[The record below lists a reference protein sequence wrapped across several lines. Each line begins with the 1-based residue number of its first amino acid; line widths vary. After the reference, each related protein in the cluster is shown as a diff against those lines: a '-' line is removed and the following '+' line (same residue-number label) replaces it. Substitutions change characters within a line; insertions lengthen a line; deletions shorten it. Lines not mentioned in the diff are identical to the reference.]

1 VPPVKDSVITVV
13 QKTATP
19 IPQSTRRLT
28 LALLFGAALFN
39 YGDRYMLAIL
49 IPDIK
54 ADLDLSDTQIGFLTG
69 LAFTL
74 FYATLG
80 IPIARLADVHS
91 RRTIISVSL
100 VVWSAMTAIC
110 GLAQNFAQ
118 LTLARILVGVGEAG
132 CTPPSHS
139 IVSDTFPRAERAKAL
154 ATYAL
159 GSPAGLL
166 LGFLIGGWLTS
177 EFGWRIALLAF
188 GLPGLLFAAVIF
200 FNLKEPA
207 RGHSDGIE
215 IDDDRPPFWTV
226 FRLLLGRRSFRHCV
240 LGVSIHGIVYIGVV
254 NWLPSFFVRTHG
266 LGIAEVGVWLAF
278 SLGLSQLTGIYLGG
292 VIGDR
297 YGAKDPRWYMW
308 IAGFAILAGGP
319 FFALVFLWPTPYVA
333 FAALAIPFF
342 LGVLQAGPTYTVIQT
357 VAGPRM
363 RSMASAINILI
374 INMIGGGLGPLVI
387 GSLSDWLRPE
397 YGDDGLTYAL
407 LGVSI
412 IFSTW
417 AWAHFMIAAQ
427 SVQADIEAATA

>member
-1 VPPVKDSVITVV
+1 M
-13 QKTATP
+13 
-19 IPQSTRRLT
+19 
-28 LALLFGAALFN
+28 ALLFGAALFN
-39 YGDRYMLAIL
+39 YADRYMLAIL

-54 ADLDLSDTQIGFLTG
+54 ADLDLSDTQIGILTG

-91 RRTIISVSL
+91 RRKIISVAL
-100 VVWSAMTAIC
+100 VVWSVMTAVC
-110 GLAQNFAQ
+110 GLAQNFVQ
-118 LTLARILVGVGEAG
+118 LTVARVLVGVGEAG
-132 CTPPSHS
+132 CTPPSHA
-139 IVSDTFPRAERAKAL
+139 IVADTFPRAERAKAL

-177 EFGWRIALLAF
+177 EYGWRVALLAF
-188 GLPGLLFAAVIF
+188 GLPGLLYAAVVF
-200 FNLKEPA
+200 FFLKEPN
-207 RGHSDGIE
+207 RGHSDGVE
-215 IDDDRPPFWTV
+215 IDDERPPFWTV
-226 FRLLLGRRSFRHCV
+226 FRLLLSRPSFRHCV
-240 LGVSIHGIVYIGVV
+240 LGVSVHGIVYIGVM

-278 SLGLSQLTGIYLGG
+278 SLGISQLIGIYLGG
-292 VIGDR
+292 VIADR

-308 IAGFAILAGGP
+308 IAGYAILAGGP
-319 FFALVFLWPTPYVA
+319 FFGLVFLWPTPYVA
-333 FAALAIPFF
+333 FAVLAIPFF

-374 INMIGGGLGPLVI
+374 INMIGGGLGPLVV
-387 GSLSDWLRPE
+387 GGLSDWLRPE

-412 IFSTW
+412 IFSVW
-417 AWAHFMIAAQ
+417 AWVHFMLAAR
-427 SVQADIEAATA
+427 SVRVDIENAPT